1 MDFAK
6 RLLLP
11 TYLGAILISLFVYS
25 LSFANEP
32 TLPAAD
38 SEAVTA
44 FPTGVDTF
52 KITVQEEGIYEI
64 SKSELV
70 AAGFPAGANLT
81 DYVLTNRGE
90 VVAYQYI
97 SAGEKIRFFADSFAG
112 NWEEKQ
118 YVDYEIFWLWPG
130 TPALISD
137 PGSPVTGAAAVTTH
151 RATVKHEHDDLYS
164 STKIEQATWDAE
176 GLDPDSMYWTELV
189 RSGGSTVT
197 TSLAITLPG
206 QTAGSDAE
214 FRFMAAVEG
223 KGTSAP
229 GDGNASIQVNTYN
242 QTVSQ
247 YIAGSYGAAGTPYLL
262 TQNVPASELAI
273 NNTAVFTHSPG
284 AFSASNVFLINY
296 VEVEYDSDLTA
307 NNDHIIFSHPGS
319 GSFDFQIDGFST
331 VDPSQIIAWDITDIK
346 NPVAHAPRTPNGS
359 THQIGV
365 TNQTADARYVV
376 AAEAG
381 LKTAAT
387 ITSYNGSSLTPAAGS
402 AAWVAITHADFAAAA
417 NTLAG
422 HRASFSNLTTHVV
435 DVNDIFNQFGYG
447 YPTPQ
452 AIKAYLQ
459 SAYDNWPS
467 QLAYVTLIGS
477 TNFNPRQLPCT
488 QCNEAGAD
496 WQTAYES
503 FIPVNY
509 AFTDRFLGLVP
520 SDHAYSLL
528 EGNDILPD
536 IAIGRLGVS
545 TAAEAQ
551 SVVNKIIASEN
562 GLQTT
567 KAWHDDILF
576 IHDYNKNPGDN
587 FLGDINSTLPHLP
600 NDFDNTIIGMNTSG
614 DAGAVLA
621 QLNAEVNSGVAVLNY
636 RGHGSLE
643 NWSGGSFVTADKVK
657 SGVLFNN
664 IDIPLVSISLD
675 CLDGHF
681 GYPGVESLSQTLLKQ
696 DNRGSTAH
704 WSSTGLGYAYEHNI
718 LAEHFYSAL
727 FDDGYSAIGDAINQ
741 SKIAYETLGYDDSEV
756 YSFLLQGD
764 PAMQIF
770 LPELA
775 FSYNTSP
782 SKIKGGENGTISLV
796 ATNSSSFAA
805 SNQATISYTLPISL
819 NLNSVSGNGISYS
832 TTINGAGQ
840 TVVTVVLGNGIPANG
855 QLAVEF
861 NVTPVV
867 DTPTVTVS
875 SPAEFKSPGFNTSQ
889 TVLVNLRNQNESD
902 VFIPLVTR

>member
-11 TYLGAILISLFVYS
+11 TFLGAILISLFVFS

-38 SEAVTA
+38 AEATTA
-44 FPTGVDTF
+44 FPTGVDAF

-97 SAGEKIRFFADSFAG
+97 SAGEKIRFFADSFSG
-112 NWEEKQ
+112 SWEEKL
-118 YVDYEIFWLWPG
+118 YVDHEIFWLWPG
-130 TPALISD
+130 TAALISD

-151 RATVKHEHDDLYS
+151 RATVKHEYDDLYS

-206 QTAGSDAE
+206 QTAGNDAQ
-214 FRFMAAVEG
+214 FRFMVAVEG
-223 KGTSAP
+223 KGTSAT
-229 GDGNASIQVNTYN
+229 GDGNASIQVNSYN

-247 YIAGSYGAAGTPYLL
+247 YIIGPYGAAGTPYLL
-262 TQNVPASELAI
+262 DQTVPASELAI
-273 NNTAVFTHSPG
+273 NNTVVFTHSPG
-284 AFSASNVFLINY
+284 AFSASNILLINY
-296 VEVEYDSDLTA
+296 VEVDYDSDLTA
-307 NNDHIIFSHPGS
+307 NNDQIIFTHPGS

-331 VDPSQIIAWDITDIK
+331 VDPAQIIAWDITDVN
-346 NPVAHAPRTPNGS
+346 NPVAKAPRTPNGG

-365 TNQTADARYVV
+365 NNQSGDARYAV

-381 LKTAAT
+381 LKTAST
-387 ITSYNGSSLTPAAGS
+387 ITRYNGPSLTPAAGS
-402 AAWVAITHADFAAAA
+402 AAWIAITHVDFTAAA
-417 NTLAG
+417 NSLAG
-422 HRASFSNLTTHVV
+422 HRATFSNLTTHVV

-459 SAYDNWPS
+459 HAYDNWPS
-467 QLAYVTLIGS
+467 QPGYVTLIGTS
-477 TNFNPRQLPCT
+477 NLNPRQLACT
-488 QCNEAGAD
+488 QCNEAQGD

-503 FIPVNY
+503 YIPFNY

-520 SDHAYSLL
+520 SDHDYSLL
-528 EGNDILPD
+528 DGNDILPD

-545 TAAEAQ
+545 SAAEAQ
-551 SVVNKIIASEN
+551 DVVNKIIASEN
-562 GLQTT
+562 GLQTSR
-567 KAWHDDILF
+567 AWHNDVLF
-576 IHDYNKNPGDN
+576 VHDYNKNSGDN
-587 FLGDINSTLPHLP
+587 FIGDINSTLPHLP
-600 NDFDNTIIGMNTSG
+600 NDFDTNIIGMNTAG
-614 DAGAVLA
+614 DAGAVLT
-621 QLNAEVNSGVAVLNY
+621 QLNAAVNSGVAVLNY
-636 RGHGSLE
+636 RGHGSIE
-643 NWSGGSFVTADKVK
+643 NWSGGSFVTSDKVN

-664 IDIPLVSISLD
+664 IDKPHVSISLD

-681 GYPGVESLSQTLLKQ
+681 GYPGVESLSIALLKQ

-704 WSSTGLGYAYEHNI
+704 WSSTGLGFAYEHNI
-718 LAEHFYSAL
+718 LAEHFYTAL
-727 FDDGYSAIGDAINQ
+727 FDNGYTAIGDAINQ
-741 SKIAYETLGYDDSEV
+741 AKITYETLGYDDSEV

-764 PAMQIF
+764 PAMQVF

-775 FSYNTSP
+775 FGYNTSP
-782 SKIKGGENGTISLV
+782 SRIKGGENGTISLV

-832 TTINGAGQ
+832 TTTNGAGQ

-861 NVTPVV
+861 DVTPVI

-875 SPAEFKSPGFNTSQ
+875 SPADFKSPGFNSSQ
-889 TVLVNLRNQNESD
+889 TVLVNLRNLNESD
-902 VFIPLVTR
+902 VFIPFVTR